1 MKTTNGLKIEVIG
14 NLDQMESFGD
24 KARIWDLIF
33 QKYKYIFINGTGRNK
48 EILFDLKEDAN
59 GSHIPIILI
68 CSYSRK
74 ENLINGADSN
84 GERYLAIQFRD
95 ENGDCPRLCI
105 LNQGEAEELAR
116 QIANNWVGN
125 IFPLIIGS

>member
-68 CSYSRK
+68 CSFSRK
-74 ENLINGADSN
+74 ENLINGFDSN
-84 GERYLAIQFRD
+84 GERYLVIKLKHEKGTDLRF
-95 ENGDCPRLCI
+95 
-105 LNQGEAEELAR
+105 LNQGDAEKLAR
-116 QIANNWVGN
+116 QIANNWVSN